1 MQRIPWIAAMAAFY
15 NSPWV
20 LSLAQPGRPAFLK
33 DLVLGLPDDPGLGW
47 LGDGVARRFEGHRSV
62 FDRAAGLPKSANLA
76 ARLVAGGSRFSGTT
90 PRVHAYRGQHFLPR
104 PRRRSRLLLHL
115 DSPVV
120 TVGGHQE
127 GAAVGYQARDRG
139 KRGDDPGLGL
149 EANAS
154 CRWDVDRRRSDAGTW
169 AGSEELLAGGFLAT
183 PCAIGELG
191 VRARAASAT
200 VRFGTCGRRVG
211 PNTPWSRGGFPPLK
225 RERSGWHDAPL
236 NPRGEI
242 AALEHR
248 PQEGRPARR
257 GMVARKRIEETDPE
271 PTWFPLGTLR
281 VSSLAHEPAVDT
293 RRGMALLRWRGRKGA
308 TPPRASGGLGVE
320 EDFHSRFC
328 RQGPLSGSG
337 SPRLQPGYRFAAD
350 LSPGGR
356 AVPDAEQVTLP
367 TLLAPG

>member
-15 NSPWV
+15 NSPGV

-62 FDRAAGLPKSANLA
+62 FDRAAGLPKLANLA
-76 ARLVAGGSRFSGTT
+76 ARLVAGGSGFSGTT

-139 KRGDDPGLGL
+139 KRGDDPGLGR

-154 CRWDVDRRRSDAGTW
+154 CRGDVERRCGDAGTW

-200 VRFGTCGRRVG
+200 VRFGHAGGALGPIRRGRAEDSLPEAGAQRLARCAAESARG
-211 PNTPWSRGGFPPLK
+211 DRGIGASSPGRAPRTPWHGGAEADRGD
-225 RERSGWHDAPL
+225 RSGTHLVPPGNL
-236 NPRGEI
+236 T
-242 AALEHR
+242 
-248 PQEGRPARR
+248 
-257 GMVARKRIEETDPE
+257 RIEP
-271 PTWFPLGTLR
+271 G
-281 VSSLAHEPAVDT
+281 
-293 RRGMALLRWRGRKGA
+293 
-308 TPPRASGGLGVE
+308 PRT
-320 EDFHSRFC
+320 C
-328 RQGPLSGSG
+328 R
-337 SPRLQPGYRFAAD
+337 
-350 LSPGGR
+350 
-356 AVPDAEQVTLP
+356 
-367 TLLAPG
+367 